1 MAITTLLS
9 NRTSTPVETGLR
21 PNIIATTLL
30 AVPTLAGAAISVLSL
45 DPTAAIAGL
54 VLGALAAQAPKIA
67 KQWERAVVLRLGKY
81 QGLRGPGLFWI
92 VPFIDTIPSWV
103 DQRVIT
109 TNFAAEQTLTSDTV
123 PVNVDAVL
131 FWMVYD
137 PEKAALE
144 VQDYTQAV
152 SWAAQ
157 TALRDIIGRT
167 SLTDLLRGRE
177 RIEEELQQ
185 LIDERT
191 NPWGVT
197 VQSVEMRDVI
207 IPDALQDA
215 MSREAQ
221 AAREKQAR
229 IILGQAEVEIAHM
242 FETASASYRD
252 NPTAL
257 HLRAMNMLYEGL
269 KEKGAMMIVPSTAV
283 ESMGMGGLLGSA
295 ALRQQQLS
303 EGTLEPITSR
313 RVAEP
318 TG

>member
-1 MAITTLLS
+1 
-9 NRTSTPVETGLR
+9 
-21 PNIIATTLL
+21 
-30 AVPTLAGAAISVLSL
+30 
-45 DPTAAIAGL
+45 
-54 VLGALAAQAPKIA
+54 
-67 KQWERAVVLRLGKY
+67 
-81 QGLRGPGLFWI
+81 
-92 VPFIDTIPSWV
+92 
-103 DQRVIT
+103 
-109 TNFAAEQTLTSDTV
+109 V

-144 VQDYTQAV
+144 VQQYVDAV

-167 SLTDLLRGRE
+167 HLSELLRGRE
-177 RIEEELQQ
+177 QIEGMLQE
-185 LIDERT
+185 LIDQRC

-221 AAREKQAR
+221 AYREKQAR
-229 IILGQAEVEIAHM
+229 VILGQAEVEIAKL
-242 FETASASYRD
+242 FQEASKSYQS

-269 KEKGAMMIVPSTAV
+269 KEKGALMLVPSSAV
-283 ESMGMGGLLGSA
+283 ESMGMGGLLGAA
-295 ALRQQQLS
+295 ALRQQSLTQNNDT
-303 EGTLEPITSR
+303 EVT
-313 RVAEP
+313 
-318 TG
+318 